1 MCAMVRTNFLIT
13 SHSFL
18 LRIGER
24 TPVGI
29 RLAGPP
35 ANIPE
40 HWMMCKTARQ
50 FKAAVTGFV
59 NANPDA
65 GEVLQTRKVAERRDG
80 RAVDGEWWVLLFI
93 FQGLVLKSCVQST
106 RRVDRYRKT
115 SASFKTA
122 LKYHS

>member
-59 NANPDA
+59 NANPDT
-65 GEVLQTRKVAERRDG
+65 GEVLQTKKAVERRDG
-80 RAVDGEWWVLLFI
+80 RAVDGEWCVLLFI
-93 FQGLVLKSCVQST
+93 FKWLVLRSCVQST
-106 RRVDRYRKT
+106 RRIDGYRKT
-115 SASFKTA
+115 GASFKTA
-122 LKYHS
+122 LKHRS

>member
-1 MCAMVRTNFLIT
+1 M
-13 SHSFL
+13 
-18 LRIGER
+18 RIGER

-59 NANPDA
+59 NAN
-65 GEVLQTRKVAERRDG
+65 GEVLQARKVAERRDG
-80 RAVDGEWWVLLFI
+80 RAVDGEWCVLLFI
-93 FQGLVLKSCVQST
+93 FKWLVLRSCVQST
-106 RRVDRYRKT
+106 RRVDGYRKT
-115 SASFKTA
+115 GASFKAA
-122 LKYHS
+122 LKYRS